1 MWSLYNN
8 ALVKL
13 NSDEYAQKCREVTGT
28 IRSNM
33 SSIPQNLRLGM
44 FASDADPFPVRYKS
58 FELFPWQ
65 GHVYWLFENALEKT
79 TAAHLRIIKSIT
91 SE

>member
-1 MWSLYNN
+1 M
-8 ALVKL
+8 KL
-13 NSDEYAQKCREVTGT
+13 NSDGYAQKCREVTET
-28 IRSNM
+28 IRSIM

-65 GHVYWLFENALEKT
+65 GHVLAVENALEKT